1 MENEERKSKLK
12 TTISLLMAI
21 LIIALVGVGIATYP
35 KWWEQAKNMFS
46 DKEQVVQPTEES
58 SVEPQVF
65 TIEDIVNMREQEREY
80 RYLDSM
86 YMDMPKVALIAIL
99 IKNGV
104 DMSHT
109 DIAKEYLQNKK
120 SYNDVEFGAQIND
133 IYKQSINQEPD
144 TIPKQAKTDT
154 PSSARE

>member
-1 MENEERKSKLK
+1 MENEEKKSRLG
-12 TTISLLMAI
+12 
-21 LIIALVGVGIATYP
+21 LIISMIAIVLLIGAGVFTYP
-35 KWWEQAKNMFS
+35 KWSSKVSNMFS
-46 DKEQVVQPTEES
+46 DKEQIAQPTDT
-58 SVEPQVF
+58 VEAYVF

-80 RYLDSM
+80 RYLDSV
-86 YMDMPKVALIAIL
+86 YMSMPKIALIAIL

-109 DIAKEYLQNKK
+109 DIAKEYLQNRK

-133 IYKQSINQEPD
+133 IYKQSISQEPD

-154 PSSARE
+154 PSSAKE